1 MKVTQIFGVSRQL
14 IFYLAFGVF
23 QLCLDWLIFISL
35 THLGVDIRIANP
47 TSRFIVALAGY
58 LLNGLFTFRT
68 SSTPQIRGKTLI
80 KYLALWALLTCLS
93 TLLILLG
100 HRLSGDS
107 ALPYVKFIVEAF
119 LALVSFTLMKLWVY
133 R

>member
-1 MKVTQIFGVSRQL
+1 MKVNPVFGLSRQL
-14 IFYLAFGVF
+14 VFYLAFGVF
-23 QLCLDWLIFISL
+23 QLCVDWLIFLSL
-35 THLGVDIRIANP
+35 THFGVDIRIANP
-47 TSRFIVALAGY
+47 TSRLIAALVGY

-68 SSTPQIRGKTLI
+68 SAAPQIRGRTLA
-80 KYLALWALLTCLS
+80 KYLALWVLLTCLS

-100 HRLSGDS
+100 HKLIGDS
-107 ALPYVKFIVEAF
+107 ALPYVKFVVEAF